1 MPRGPRTV
9 VVRDIVGVAETLRII
24 GTPSRATFAR
34 WRKGVGVVERF
45 PRPIRKLKMGELW
58 DAEEVRVWLARNRPP
73 MDEETDE

>member
-45 PRPIRKLKMGELW
+45 PRPI
-58 DAEEVRVWLARNRPP
+58 WLARNRPP
-73 MDEETDE
+73 MDEET